1 MLGDCK
7 LKNSISIKGIS
18 SIRNR
23 VFDIEFLIYI
33 FSKAQKLKGCKMRR
47 QHTDYDVLLHIFIT
61 SRVIIALY
69 HLLLSLVFTII

>member
-23 VFDIEFLIYI
+23 VFDIHF
-33 FSKAQKLKGCKMRR
+33 FKAQKLKGCKMRR
-47 QHTDYDVLLHIFIT
+47 QHTNYDVLLHIFIT
-61 SRVIIALY
+61 SHVIIATY
-69 HLLLSLVFTII
+69 HLLFSLVVLIIYA